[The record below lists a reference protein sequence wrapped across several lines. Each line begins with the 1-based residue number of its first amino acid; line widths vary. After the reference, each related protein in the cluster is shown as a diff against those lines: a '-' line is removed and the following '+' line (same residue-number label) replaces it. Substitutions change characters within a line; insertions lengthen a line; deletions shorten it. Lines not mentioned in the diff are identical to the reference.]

1 MDALV
6 IGAGFGGLGAALT
19 LAEQGARVTV
29 LEALTYP
36 GGCAST
42 FEKKGRRF
50 EAGAT
55 LFAGFDEGQLFARW
69 IAEHQMGVS
78 LRRLDPVIHFRTPE
92 GTLDVPADRDAL
104 LARLCALPGA
114 PVAGL
119 RAFYATQAH
128 VADVLWRSFDA
139 PNRLPPFGPG
149 GLAAQLGDTPGLLA
163 LLPLLGRPLA
173 RLLDKHGLLNF
184 RPFTA
189 WLDALCQITVQVG
202 IHEVE
207 APLALAALDFPFRG
221 ARHVDG
227 GVGRLAEAMVAAIR
241 ARGGE
246 VRFAERVRSLR
257 REGDWVVETRHGP
270 LRSPRVIANVLPGA
284 LATLLGQ
291 PLPTLQRLQSRVDD
305 GWGAVML
312 YLAGPEGPSTPH
324 HVEIVQ
330 DIDQPYVEGNH
341 LFVSRGDAGT
351 TTVST
356 HLAMARLRAAAD
368 PGALVAEVQAHM
380 WQGLRRFAPE
390 IVEGT
395 VTHYPGSP
403 RTFARFTRRPEGLV
417 GGVPRRAGL
426 SNYTNVWPSAVA
438 PGLWL
443 VGDSVFPGQSTL
455 ATAIG
460 GKKVAEAAIGA

>member
-29 LEALTYP
+29 LEALTDP

-69 IAEHQMGVS
+69 IAEHHMAVT
-78 LRRLDPVIHFRTPE
+78 LRRLDPVIQFRTPE
-92 GTLDVPADRDAL
+92 GGLDVPADRDAL
-104 LARLCALPGA
+104 IARLCALPGA
-114 PVAGL
+114 PVAGIHS
-119 RAFYATQAH
+119 FYARQAQ

-139 PNRLPPFGPG
+139 PARLPPFGAG
-149 GLAAQLGDTPGLLA
+149 GLAAQLRDTPDLA
-163 LLPLLGRPLA
+163 TLLPLLRRPLA
-173 RLLDKHGLLNF
+173 SLLAKHGLMNF

-202 IHEVE
+202 IRDVE

-221 ARHVDG
+221 ARHIDG

-246 VRFAERVRSLR
+246 VRFAERARSIR
-257 REGDWVVETRHGP
+257 RDGDWVVETRHGP

-284 LATLLGQ
+284 LTTLLGQ
-291 PLPTLQRLQSRVDD
+291 PLPSLQRLQSRVDV

-312 YLAGPEGPSTPH
+312 YLVGPEGPSTPH

-356 HLAMARLRAAAD
+356 HLAMARLRTSPD
-368 PGALVAEVQAHM
+368 PGALVAEVQANM
-380 WQGLRRFAPE
+380 WRGLRRFAPE
-390 IVEGT
+390 IVDD
-395 VTHYPGSP
+395 VQAHYPGSP

-426 SNYTNVWPSAVA
+426 ANYTDVWPAAVA

-460 GKKVAEAAIGA
+460 GKKVAEAAIGG